1 MRVLHRPRPLFYAY
15 IVSIPSRL
23 SLSLCLSLSLSHTHT
38 LSPVDY
44 ANYYAHSVD
53 EIEKV
58 QKSNFKNGANCGHSS
73 TGKKCKK
80 AFFL

>member
-1 MRVLHRPRPLFYAY
+1 MCRIYSLTPF
-15 IVSIPSRL
+15 
-23 SLSLCLSLSLSHTHT
+23 SLSLFISLSLSDT
-38 LSPVDY
+38 LSPVSPLRVDY

-53 EIEKV
+53 EIAKV
-58 QKSNFKNGANCGHSS
+58 QKAGGANCGHSS